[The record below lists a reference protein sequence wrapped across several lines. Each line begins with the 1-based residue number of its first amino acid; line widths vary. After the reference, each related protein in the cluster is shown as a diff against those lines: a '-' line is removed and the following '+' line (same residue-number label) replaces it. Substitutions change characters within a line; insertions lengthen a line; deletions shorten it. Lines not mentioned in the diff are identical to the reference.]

1 MLRLM
6 MRRGPTPGAIYE
18 LEDAEITIGR
28 GSKNQIIIRDN
39 EVSREHCR
47 LVRLIDQYEV
57 VDLNSSTGT
66 FVNGQRVVGSW
77 LLQPGSIIE
86 LGDSITLEYER
97 LNISFLQKPPVQR
110 TPAPSPDAEPANV
123 RLKHSLL
130 MTIGPS
136 VGRSYPLTDVI
147 VTIGRDLSNDI
158 VIQDPEISRYH
169 LRLRRHKQTYVVE
182 DMGSTNGTFLNNL
195 PLDEPQTLESDDVLK
210 LGTMVQLQYV
220 CQPYEASENEEEE
233 ETSAAAAPPK
243 PTDAQLARDETIR
256 LTFVNGNLL
265 RISRLGTGLTPGALR
280 DHIFIAYARDDWQT
294 VASLILSMQDAGL
307 KAWVDQYLIQNSD
320 DWRAALEQALLE
332 CRLMVLVVSDHSLEN
347 PVVQASYQH
356 FLEQQ
361 KPIIPLLFQ
370 QGQTLPP
377 ELMLLRS
384 IVFDTDN
391 PRKSFHKLI
400 FEIMQHRR

>member
-18 LEDAEITIGR
+18 LEDEEITIGR

-47 LVRLIDQYEV
+47 LVRLMDEYEL
-57 VDLNSSTGT
+57 VDLSSSNGT

-97 LNISFLQKPPVQR
+97 LNISFLQKPPEPR
-110 TPAPSPDAEPANV
+110 LAPVINEIANV

-136 VGRSYPLTDVI
+136 VGSIFPLTDVI
-147 VTIGRDLSNDI
+147 VTAGRDLSNDI

-169 LRLRRHKQTYVVE
+169 LRLRRHKQVYVVE
-182 DMGSTNGTFLNNL
+182 DMGSTNGTYVNNL
-195 PLDEPQTLESDDVLK
+195 PLQQPQVLESDDVLK
-210 LGTMVQLQYV
+210 LGSMVQLQYI
-220 CQPYEASENEEEE
+220 CQPDEGSEEED
-233 ETSAAAAPPK
+233 ETDRVAAPQ
-243 PTDAQLARDETIR
+243 PTTPDSQLARDETIR
-256 LTFVNGNLL
+256 LAFVNGSLL
-265 RISRLGTGLTPGALR
+265 RTSRLGTGLVPGALQ

-294 VASLILSMQDAGL
+294 VASLMLSMQDAGL
-307 KAWVDQYLIQNSD
+307 KAWVDQYLMQNSD

-332 CRLMVLVVSDHSLEN
+332 CRVMVLVVSARSLDN
-347 PVVQASYQH
+347 PHVEAAYQH
-356 FLEQQ
+356 FLLQE
-361 KPIIPLLFQ
+361 KPIVPLIYE
-370 QGQTLPP
+370 QGNELPA
-377 ELMLLRS
+377 ELSHLRT
-384 IVFDTDN
+384 IVFDTEN